1 MDSNSASLSKRS
13 AKPAC
18 LQELRRSSNHR
29 ESASASVA
37 LTFGREQHP
46 VVGCNS
52 MTPAPARNPHRR
64 ENTARVPGTHLT
76 GDWSLPGGPLV
87 ARLAASGS
95 EGSRLGH

>member
-18 LQELRRSSNHR
+18 LQELRGSSNHR

-64 ENTARVPGTHLT
+64 ENHRASSWNSSNS
-76 GDWSLPGGPLV
+76 DWSLPEGPLV